1 MRLFD
6 GDTSI
11 KQCKKEKTKKRKEK
25 NTCTDLYELKIAF
38 FKDCL
43 NLTRLPLNLTVTRK
57 TLKRFFDIIS
67 KKTAPLKRILKLPQM
82 N

>member
-6 GDTSI
+6 GGTSI
-11 KQCKKEKTKKRKEK
+11 KQCKKEKNKEK
-25 NTCTDLYELKIAF
+25 KKKITCTDLYELKIAF

-43 NLTRLPLNLTVTRK
+43 NLTSTRK
-57 TLKRFFDIIS
+57 TLKRFFNIIL
-67 KKTAPLKRILKLPQM
+67 KKTAPLKQILNLPQM

>member
-11 KQCKKEKTKKRKEK
+11 KQCKKEKNKEKKRKK

-57 TLKRFFDIIS
+57 TLKRFFNIIS
-67 KKTAPLKRILKLPQM
+67 KKQLP
-82 N
+82 